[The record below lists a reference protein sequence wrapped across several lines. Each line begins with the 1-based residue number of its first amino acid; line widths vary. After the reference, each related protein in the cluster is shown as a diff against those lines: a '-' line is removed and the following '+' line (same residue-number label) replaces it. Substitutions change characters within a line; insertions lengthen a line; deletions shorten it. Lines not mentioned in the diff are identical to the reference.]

1 MNRMLLACMVAA
13 SLAGCAWHRDRGT
26 EGSGASVPPTTY
38 QQSRSAPPA
47 SGTAQQNAQ
56 YAPMP
61 SAARQDWS
69 DCTSHPYNPS
79 AHTCSNNQ

>member
-1 MNRMLLACMVAA
+1 MKKALLACIVAA
-13 SLAGCAWHRDRGT
+13 SLAGCSWMHRDRGT
-26 EGSGASVPPTTY
+26 EGSGSSTPTY
-38 QQSRSAPPA
+38 QQSQATPPA
-47 SGTAQQNAQ
+47 SSTAQQNRQ

-61 SAARQDWS
+61 SAPHQDWS